1 MKNSLSAAGNSNLAT
16 TNYRFAIAEHTLQFN
31 ENGALQR
38 PNPVATFRT
47 GVLKEPNGVSENRKS
62 VLFLLKTENFSNNR
76 KTSYY

>member
-1 MKNSLSAAGNSNLAT
+1 MKNSLSAAGYSNHAT

-47 GVLKEPNGVSENRKS
+47 GVLKEPNGIP
-62 VLFLLKTENFSNNR
+62 
-76 KTSYY
+76 